1 MEIITLLGSNIS
13 HPKAVG
19 EDEFPFFQLGYVIV
33 PWRGPINMRH
43 PVWGE
48 AGWFDSLGSSRLV
61 LKVGPST
68 LLAVA
73 DSVACQVFACRQQ
86 QAPERPLAA
95 KVGV

>member
-19 EDEFPFFQLGYVIV
+19 EDEFPFFQLGYVTVV

-48 AGWFDSLGSSRLV
+48 AG
-61 LKVGPST
+61 
-68 LLAVA
+68 
-73 DSVACQVFACRQQ
+73 
-86 QAPERPLAA
+86 
-95 KVGV
+95 